1 MLDELRKV
9 LADYI
14 AGRSDLETLSDWIAL
29 NIWHCPDEEDHP
41 VYTVTLEM
49 WHFQDGVIDEAEFR
63 AQVNEVL
70 ESLTAVGQTAD

>member
-29 NIWHCPDEEDHP
+29 NIWHCPDVEDHP
-41 VYTVTLEM
+41 VYTITLEM

-63 AQVNEVL
+63 AQVAEVL
-70 ESLTAVGQTAD
+70 EYIPSFQVPA